1 MQMMNKVNIAKY
13 ASTYKGAT
21 ERQTENQMKKRIER
35 IRKAW
40 EDAAAQP
47 VPVSVAIAI
56 EWKKSRM
63 WGSNPHA
70 TAFAR
75 YADGHVTRFEATC
88 GGCGYDKESTVVA
101 ELLNK
106 CLRGVLIAKGRRL
119 KKLPYGIDWDKNGVW
134 TPRFEGGVGMSC
146 YLDRNFEFGDPGVL
160 QALGWS
166 MRNTGSGKTF
176 DAYELAP
183 KRWRKKKAN
192 G

>member
-1 MQMMNKVNIAKY
+1 MRMMNNVNIAKY

-21 ERQTENQMKKRIER
+21 ERQTKKRVER

-70 TAFAR
+70 TARVR
-75 YADGHVTRFEATC
+75 YPDRHAEVFETTTS
-88 GGCGYDKESTVVA
+88 GCGYDKESTVVA
-101 ELLNK
+101 GLLNK
-106 CLRGVLIAKGRRL
+106 CLLGVLIAKGRRL
-119 KKLPYGIDWDKNGVW
+119 KKLPYGIDWDKDGVW
-134 TPRFEGGVGMSC
+134 APQFKGGVGMSC
-146 YLDRNFEFGDPGVL
+146 YLDRNFEFGDPGIL

>member
-1 MQMMNKVNIAKY
+1 MKSMSVQNISKYVYSYEGETGRTANRRIMNLC
-13 ASTYKGAT
+13 
-21 ERQTENQMKKRIER
+21 E
-35 IRKAW
+35 AW
-40 EDAAAQP
+40 KDAAAQP

-70 TAFAR
+70 TAR
-75 YADGHVTRFEATC
+75 VCYPDHHVEVFEATAN
-88 GGCGYDKESTVVA
+88 GCGYDKESTVVA
-101 ELLNK
+101 ALLNK
-106 CLRGVLIAKGRRL
+106 CLLGVLIAKGRRL
-119 KKLPYGIDWDKNGVW
+119 KKLPYGISWDKNGVW

-146 YLDRNFEFGDPGVL
+146 YLDRNLEHGDPGIL

-176 DAYELAP
+176 DAYELVP
-183 KRWRKKKAN
+183 KRWRKEKAN